1 MLHKCYQRVMICGHV
16 IIYGEVKQ
24 RENVLLGP
32 LWFVNR
38 GADMRPVTQSFTLQD
53 ATCRFTLEFVIQSAP
68 GAHRGLRAPAV
79 PLAPTLPRT
88 NRPQHRYQ
96 KGASRW
102 KPCSVRPHTPTL
114 SKVSH

>member
-1 MLHKCYQRVMICGHV
+1 MLHKCYQRVMICGDV

-32 LWFVNR
+32 LRSVNR

-53 ATCRFTLEFVIQSAP
+53 ATCCFTLELVIQSAP
-68 GAHRGLRAPAV
+68 GAHQGLRAPAV

-88 NRPQHRYQ
+88 KRPQHIHQ
-96 KGASRW
+96 KGAS
-102 KPCSVRPHTPTL
+102 H
-114 SKVSH
+114 